1 MRFPRPLLPGDTIGV
16 TAPSSGVGAALRPR
30 LDHNVSWLRER
41 GYGVRVGACLGG
53 ERVVSAPKEQR
64 ADELMAMLR
73 DPDVRAIVPPW
84 GGALGI
90 DLVDQLDWREIGTFE
105 PTWTVG
111 FSDSCAWMLPLTT
124 LLGWGTIHGAN
135 LMDTSYGVP
144 DGLAHW
150 TDLAAATAPVTQ
162 RSPRR
167 FRSSGFDP
175 WEVDP
180 AIDTMTLDGAGTWTL
195 VGGGGLD
202 VSGRLVG
209 GCIEIVSSLAA
220 TRFGDVAAFG
230 REYADDG
237 LIVFLEAAEDDSYTI
252 GRHLHALRLAGW
264 FDDATAIVI
273 GRTAAPGHDDLS
285 QREAVLDA
293 LGMLDI
299 PIVLDVECGHVQP
312 YLPLVTGALAHLVVD
327 SDRQEITQELV

>member
-1 MRFPRPLLPGDTIGV
+1 MRYPRPLRPGDTIGV
-16 TAPSSGVGAALRPR
+16 TAPSSGVPAALRPR
-30 LDHNVSWLRER
+30 LDHNVAWLRER
-41 GYGVRVGACLGG
+41 GYDVRVGECLGG

-90 DLVDQLDWREIGTFE
+90 DLLDQLDWREIGTFE
-105 PTWTVG
+105 PTWAVG
-111 FSDSCAWMLPLTT
+111 FSDSCSWMLPLTT
-124 LLGWGTIHGAN
+124 LLGWGAIHGSN
-135 LMDTSYGVP
+135 LMDTAYEVP
-144 DGLAHW
+144 TGLVHW
-150 TDLAAATAPVTQ
+150 ADLASATQPVVQ
-162 RSPRR
+162 RSPGR
-167 FRSSGFDP
+167 FRTSGWDDYEAHP
-175 WEVDP
+175 EVE
-180 AIDTMTLDGAGTWTL
+180 TLTLDGTGSWTL

-237 LIVFLEAAEDDSYTI
+237 TIVFLEAAEDDAHTI

-264 FDDATAIVI
+264 FDDATAILI
-273 GRTAAPGHDDLS
+273 GRTGAPDRPDLS

-299 PIVLDVECGHVQP
+299 PIVLDVECGHTQP
-312 YLPLVTGALAHLVVD
+312 SMPLVTGALAHLVVD
-327 SDRQEITQELV
+327 ADRQELTQELI

>member
-1 MRFPRPLLPGDTIGV
+1 MRYPRPLRPGHTIGV

-30 LDHNVSWLRER
+30 LDHNVAWLRER
-41 GYGVRVGACLGG
+41 GYVVRLGECLSAD
-53 ERVVSAPKEQR
+53 RVVSAPKEQR
-64 ADELMAMLR
+64 ADELTAMLR

-84 GGALGI
+84 GGELGI
-90 DLVDQLDWREIGTFE
+90 DLLDQLDWREIGTFE

-111 FSDSCAWMLPLTT
+111 YSDSCAWMLPLTT

-135 LMDTSYGVP
+135 LMDTSYRVP
-144 DGLAHW
+144 DGLVHW
-150 TDLAAATAPVTQ
+150 TDLASGPGPFVQ
-162 RSPRR
+162 RSPGL
-167 FRSSGFDP
+167 FRPSGRDDWAADP
-175 WEVDP
+175 TIE
-180 AIDTMTLDGAGTWTL
+180 TMTLDGAGSWTL

-209 GCIEIVSSLAA
+209 GCLEIVSSLAA
-220 TRFGDVAAFG
+220 TRFGQVAAFG

-237 LIVFLEAAEDDSYTI
+237 LIIFLEVAEEESYAVA
-252 GRHLHALRLAGW
+252 RHLHALRLAGW
-264 FDDATAIVI
+264 FDDATAILI
-273 GRTAAPGHDDLS
+273 GRTDAPGHDDLS

-312 YLPLVTGALAHLVVD
+312 SLPLVSGALARVVAD
-327 SDRQEITQELV
+327 PSRQEITQELV